1 MPSRRAALLLVA
13 SVALL
18 MLGCSEDGGSAE
30 PTTTKLAGCVQTVR
44 GCIDPDTIEPGECVP
59 STPESEDCVNYRPLP
74 DESDTTTSTT
84 A

>member
-1 MPSRRAALLLVA
+1 MITSCALLLL
-13 SVALL
+13 S
-18 MLGCSEDGGSAE
+18 CSDDGGSAE
-30 PTTTKLAGCVQTVR
+30 PTTTTLEGCVQTAQ

-74 DESDTTTSTT
+74 DEGDTTTTTT